1 MSRQSDIW
9 EYLQGERTGKRA
21 NRFEREMLSDPF
33 LYEAVEGLTTV
44 KADHEKIVQQLQKRM
59 KKREGNKTVR
69 LYRWGAAA
77 SLLLLAGLA
86 VILMNRSALRQQEV
100 VVAEMD
106 KSEPII
112 RPDSLQLMAAQLD
125 ERGVTDTVTLPV
137 RKIIGKIAGKEQV
150 FYRQVQ
156 AVEDMDSES
165 DESGSA
171 DVLSEPVAEV
181 MEGKYRPG
189 HFNGVAQIVSK
200 LFYAVTPD
208 RAYFGEKDFQ
218 QIAVIRSMV
227 KLINSPVEIVD
238 CPIVREEDGLALS
251 SRNRRLTPEQRKN
264 ALNIS
269 ATLFKSRTFAQNH
282 TVAETLAFVVDTIN
296 AVDGLEVEYYEIVDG
311 RTLLPV
317 ESWDQTDYVVG
328 CVTVYCGE
336 VRLIDNVIYHR

>member
-1 MSRQSDIW
+1 MEIITKIAD
-9 EYLQGERTGKRA
+9 LQRKIVA
-21 NRFEREMLSDPF
+21 
-33 LYEAVEGLTTV
+33 V
-44 KADHEKIVQQLQKRM
+44 KANGGKVGLVPTMGALHNGHLQL
-59 KKREGNKTVR
+59 VR
-69 LYRWGAAA
+69 RC
-77 SLLLLAGLA
+77 
-86 VILMNRSALRQQEV
+86 
-100 VVAEMD
+100 VAENDCCVVSIFVNPTQFND
-106 KSEPII
+106 KNDLLHYPRTLEADCELLRSVGCTIAFVPSVEEMYP
-112 RPDSLQLMAAQLD
+112 
-125 ERGVTDTVTLPV
+125 EEDT
-137 RKIIGKIAGKEQV
+137 RV
-150 FYRQVQ
+150 F
-156 AVEDMDSES
+156 EL
-165 DESGSA
+165 G
-171 DVLSEPVAEV
+171 PVAEV